1 MAEDAALI
9 PTSIVV
15 IHRPSPRSPP
25 KIFRISSLIVI
36 RLPPTQHQL
45 ASPAASEVRAHGFPT
60 GTSLDDHGGL
70 ELEPDHDRNAAG
82 RTSEGAVQVCRVQTS
97 SSGGFG
103 LEHQSGRMANGHLPS
118 IGHHLRVSVS
128 QPWSYGR
135 LSEAVQCRF
144 SGRYGRSVLAY
155 QCKLDDWMDPIQD
168 CFPHE

>member
-1 MAEDAALI
+1 MNTYDTCTSMYPSGERWRLRAMRLWPHQSYCEICMAEDAALI
-9 PTSIVV
+9 PTSSIRV

-25 KIFRISSLIVI
+25 RIFRISSLIVI

-103 LEHQSGRMANGHLPS
+103 LEHQSGRMANGHPPS

-128 QPWSYGR
+128 QPWS
-135 LSEAVQCRF
+135 
-144 SGRYGRSVLAY
+144 
-155 QCKLDDWMDPIQD
+155 
-168 CFPHE
+168 